1 MEEIANHKDIPG
13 NPSTAKSSKL
23 SLNKRINGEPLN
35 FLSSDQWDFWLENG
49 YVIIKSA
56 VSKNQAK
63 KTASFL
69 WEFEEKDPKNK
80 DTWYTSPRA
89 EMKMKELAGTGMVEV
104 YNHQFLWENRQSEKI
119 SMKIDN
125 GYEAFSAR
133 YLVVFPPKEG
143 MKFSCKIV
151 CIAFAWVSIPGVS

>member
-23 SLNKRINGEPLN
+23 TLNKRINGEPLN

-69 WEFEEKDPKNK
+69 WEFEEKDSKNK
-80 DTWYTSPRA
+80 DTWYTSP
-89 EMKMKELAGTGMVEV
+89 LSLI
-104 YNHQFLWENRQSEKI
+104 HI
-119 SMKIDN
+119 
-125 GYEAFSAR
+125 
-133 YLVVFPPKEG
+133 
-143 MKFSCKIV
+143 
-151 CIAFAWVSIPGVS
+151 

>member
-23 SLNKRINGEPLN
+23 TLNKRINGEPLN

-63 KTASFL
+63 KTAL
-69 WEFEEKDPKNK
+69 
-80 DTWYTSPRA
+80 
-89 EMKMKELAGTGMVEV
+89 LASRTNTV
-104 YNHQFLWENRQSEKI
+104 L
-119 SMKIDN
+119 
-125 GYEAFSAR
+125 
-133 YLVVFPPKEG
+133 
-143 MKFSCKIV
+143 
-151 CIAFAWVSIPGVS
+151 SIPMLLFMGSGHNLLGI

>member
-23 SLNKRINGEPLN
+23 TLNKRSNGEPLN

-69 WEFEEKDPKNK
+69 WEFEEKDSKNK

-119 SMKIDN
+119 YKAFIDIWGTN
-125 GYEAFSAR
+125 D
-133 YLVVFPPKEG
+133 L
-143 MKFSCKIV
+143 
-151 CIAFAWVSIPGVS
+151 WVTIDLSLIHI